1 LQAGEVRIPAFEEHA
16 MPAKST
22 STATRRTA
30 RTPPATAT
38 RGARSPAATARR
50 RKPAARSRPRTSP
63 NDAIALLKED
73 HRRVA
78 AMFLQ
83 FDRMKADGSR
93 KEALVAKICQ
103 ELTVHAR
110 IEEEI
115 FYPAA
120 RAAEVE
126 SDLLDEAE
134 VEHASAKDLIAQIQE
149 MGPDDELYDAKVKV
163 LGEYIDHHVQEE
175 EGEMFPKCRKAGM
188 ELADLAQQLSE
199 RKAELMEEQGEE
211 QPA

>member
-1 LQAGEVRIPAFEEHA
+1 

-30 RTPPATAT
+30 RTPPAPAT

-63 NDAIALLKED
+63 NDAIALLKGD

-110 IEEEI
+110 VEEEI

-120 RAAEVE
+120 RISRSRTFRASSRGAG
-126 SDLLDEAE
+126 ATRGPGMPP
-134 VEHASAKDLIAQIQE
+134 HAS
-149 MGPDDELYDAKVKV
+149 
-163 LGEYIDHHVQEE
+163 
-175 EGEMFPKCRKAGM
+175 R
-188 ELADLAQQLSE
+188 
-199 RKAELMEEQGEE
+199 
-211 QPA
+211 